1 MTETTPSPLGNVITI
16 DDERIRSHLD
26 RVVRGSVEET
36 LNALLDA
43 EADRL
48 CNAQRYERSE
58 ARRDTRAGHYER
70 NLQTKAG
77 EVRLK
82 IPKLRQQTF
91 ETAIIERYRRRESSV
106 EEALI
111 EMYLAGVSVRRVEDI
126 TEALWGTR
134 VSPSTVSE
142 LNKKIYGTIEA
153 WRNRPIAGEH
163 PYVYLDGIVLKR
175 SWAGEVRNVSLL
187 VSIGVNSD
195 GYREIL
201 GICEGAKEDK
211 AGWSAFLKHLKE
223 RGLRGVQLI
232 ISDACLGLSESAAEF
247 FPEAAWQ
254 RCVVHWYRN
263 IFSHVPSTKVREIA
277 AMLKAIHAGED
288 IVAAREKAVRVIEK
302 LHTLRLTKAA
312 ELVEAAAEETLTY
325 YAFPEEH
332 WRRIRT
338 NNPLERILREIRRR
352 TRVVGSFPDGQSAL
366 NLAAARLRHI
376 AGTAWSTKRYLN
388 IEMLKDQQMSGAA
401 QPKPNVRKTLD
412 TTKQGQEPSTA
423 PKSPRQR
430 HDRRTPHLTATVI
443 GAQSPGVCELPVFRR
458 SHP

>member
-1 MTETTPSPLGNVITI
+1 MTETTLSPLGTVITI
-16 DDERIRSHLD
+16 DDERIKNHLD

-70 NLQTKAG
+70 KLQTKAG
-77 EVRLK
+77 EVKLR
-82 IPKLRQQTF
+82 IPKLRTQTF

-134 VSPSTVSE
+134 VSPSTVSD
-142 LNKKIYGTIEA
+142 LNKKIYGTIEM
-153 WRNRPIAGEH
+153 WRNRPIDGEH

-187 VSIGVNSD
+187 VAIGVNGE

-211 AGWSAFLKHLKE
+211 AGWSGFLKHLKE

-232 ISDACLGLSESAAEF
+232 ISDACMGLSESAAEF
-247 FPEAAWQ
+247 FPDAAWQ
-254 RCVVHWYRN
+254 RCIVHWYRN

-288 IVAAREKAVRVIEK
+288 IVAARQKAVQVIEK
-302 LHTLRLTKAA
+302 MRGLRLANAA
-312 ELVEAAAEETLTY
+312 ELVATAVEETLAY
-325 YAFPEEH
+325 YAAHPNQQSA
-332 WRRIRT
+332 RT
-338 NNPLERILREIRRR
+338 HSTRDQAENPRRR
-352 TRVVGSFPDGQSAL
+352 LVPGWAIGTQS
-366 NLAAARLRHI
+366 
-376 AGTAWSTKRYLN
+376 
-388 IEMLKDQQMSGAA
+388 
-401 QPKPNVRKTLD
+401 
-412 TTKQGQEPSTA
+412 
-423 PKSPRQR
+423 
-430 HDRRTPHLTATVI
+430 
-443 GAQSPGVCELPVFRR
+443 RR
-458 SHP
+458 SQAAPYSGHRLVNQTLSEYRAAEGPADERCYHRLSQYRAPLSPNQCAKNSGHYPR